1 MFFSVKYAIRIAG
14 KVYMPCICYPLT
26 RFLELTV
33 KNLEKQGKATIHD
46 KMVFFQNGKI
56 IEEKPVVKENL
67 TAEKPKKEKK
77 AKTDPM
83 KDVNDLADE
92 AELVP
97 LDEAEDEP
105 EGF

>member
-1 MFFSVKYAIRIAG
+1 MFFSVKHSIRIAG
-14 KVYMPCICYPLT
+14 KVYMPCICYTLA

-33 KNLEKQGKATIHD
+33 RDLEKQGKATIYD

-67 TAEKPKKEKK
+67 AAEKPKKEKK
-77 AKTDPM
+77 AKAVPVADA
-83 KDVNDLADE
+83 NDLATE
-92 AELVP
+92 AELIPV
-97 LDEAEDEP
+97 DEAEDEP